1 MPTMKILFRVLGAIL
16 LIFLVHSC
24 KKKENKETT
33 IEYGS
38 VTDYDGNI
46 YKTVKIGAQ
55 WWMAENLKVIHY
67 RDGSAIENVT
77 DSSGWASLTT
87 GAYCWYRNDEA
98 TYKADYGALYNWY
111 TVVDNRNLCPSGW
124 HVPSNDEWVT
134 LGDYL
139 GGPSEAEQKMVTGKI
154 GFQPVLGGYRS
165 DISYYQPPYLI
176 FYYLNERGF
185 WWSSTEKVI
194 YLDPLTVDKSNALNA
209 GLIILPQDAVF
220 EYNEYSSY
228 SKYFGFSVRCVK
240 D

>member
-1 MPTMKILFRVLGAIL
+1 
-16 LIFLVHSC
+16 
-24 KKKENKETT
+24 
-33 IEYGS
+33 
-38 VTDYDGNI
+38 
-46 YKTVKIGAQ
+46 
-55 WWMAENLKVIHY
+55 
-67 RDGSAIENVT
+67 
-77 DSSGWASLTT
+77 
-87 GAYCWYRNDEA
+87 
-98 TYKADYGALYNWY
+98 
-111 TVVDNRNLCPSGW
+111 
-124 HVPSNDEWVT
+124 VPSNDEWVT